1 MNLDRLSD
9 LFFENLR
16 KILYPEDWIDI
27 DLSFSK
33 SELFTMLLVDRHQEV
48 IMSRIAEYINVSMST
63 ATGIVERLVQGG
75 YLERERSESDRR
87 IVVVRLTDKGKTLI
101 TEVKEVIFTYI
112 RAITEALTE
121 EEQELLGRILL
132 KIMAVI
138 SRTNPEES
146 KIAQEEKKVRK
157 IEIK

>member
-16 KILYPEDWIDI
+16 KIFYPEDWIDI

-33 SELFTMLLVDRHQEV
+33 SELFAMLLVERRQEV
-48 IMSRIAEYINVSMST
+48 IMSRIAEYLNVSMST

-112 RAITEALTE
+112 RVIAEALTE
-121 EEQELLGRILL
+121 EEQELLRRIFL
-132 KIMAVI
+132 KIMEVI
-138 SRTNPEES
+138 SRTNKEES

-157 IEIK
+157 IEIE